1 MNRKTYRLCLIV
13 LIVSAVVSGVFYY
26 RFSQEKHAVP
36 KEATFV
42 SCPLTGSDFA

>member
-26 RFSQEKHAVP
+26 RFSQEKHHVP
-36 KEATFV
+36 KEATIE
-42 SCPLTGSDFA
+42 S